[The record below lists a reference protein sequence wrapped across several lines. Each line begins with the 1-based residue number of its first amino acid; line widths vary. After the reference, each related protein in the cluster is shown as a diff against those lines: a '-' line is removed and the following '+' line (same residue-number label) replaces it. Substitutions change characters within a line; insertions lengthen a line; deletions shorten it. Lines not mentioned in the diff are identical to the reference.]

1 MKLATKLAHALSV
14 IAAGEQTLET
24 KASGVLAIVAG
35 IPSLEDFN
43 AAVKDAYAANGWNA
57 SPGEKDAKATVPT
70 TVKQYVSTIRAAF
83 KLDVKVAKQK
93 TMSQLRKA
101 VREARTPK
109 APVSKDPVLKG
120 LTLVK
125 SGELTGAPFHDLVAL
140 YENLNKQ
147 KQVQLVG
154 VVERVV
160 RQFQPAAA
168 PTLLRL
174 AA

>member
-1 MKLATKLAHALSV
+1 MKLSTKLARALSV

-24 KASGVLAIVAG
+24 KADGVLAIVAK
-35 IPSLEDFN
+35 IPDLSAFN
-43 AAVKDAYAANGWNA
+43 TAVKEAYAANGWNA
-57 SPGEKDAKATVPT
+57 KPGEKGAAATVPA
-70 TVKQYVSTIRAAF
+70 TVKQYVSQVRAAF
-83 KLDVKVAKQK
+83 NLGVPVAKMK
-93 TMSQLRKA
+93 SMSALRKA
-101 VREARTPK
+101 VKAARPPATP
-109 APVSKDPVLKG
+109 AVPKDPAMKG

-160 RQFQPAAA
+160 RQFQPAA
-168 PTLLRL
+168 PMLRL